1 MSFPIIHI
9 NGYPGVG
16 KLTIAQ
22 KLVDLLSTFNGKLIH
37 NHLHIDPVGAI
48 LPRPSSDYQPLRRT
62 LRSVFFDA
70 LVKSHDTMASV
81 IVFTDFQS
89 NDALGRSAIAEYLD
103 MAARRHCSF
112 VPITIICSQE
122 EKLRRLSSSE
132 HPSRKTYR
140 HGSGGTPTG

>member
-22 KLVDLLSTFNGKLIH
+22 KLVDLLSPSNGKLIH
-37 NHLHIDPVGAI
+37 NHLLIDP
-48 LPRPSSDYQPLRRT
+48 PLRRT

-70 LVKSHDTMASV
+70 LVKSHDTMVSV
-81 IVFTDFQS
+81 IAFTDFQS
-89 NDALGRSAIAEYLD
+89 NDALGRSVIAEYLD

-112 VPITIICSQE
+112 VPSLLSVV
-122 EKLRRLSSSE
+122 KRRTCVDCPLQN
-132 HPSRKTYR
+132 
-140 HGSGGTPTG
+140 GSVTENVQTWK